1 MGNRGLSTVFV
12 PDPVLPQQAAS
23 KAYVDAGGGGSG
35 HVIEDEGTP
44 LTARSKLNFV
54 GAGVTA
60 TDDAGDDASVVT
72 IPVSPNSTD
81 FTDRIPLVME
91 VPEGTIGFPDVRT
104 LATAGAKITGMVL
117 PDGASVSSINLKCNV
132 PNDLAGT
139 PAASIKLIIIGLGVG
154 TADNVRLTV
163 KTRASGDAESVDTA
177 FTSETEATVPIPNAA
192 EVIEIYDQDMT
203 TDPTAG
209 DLLTVQVDRDP
220 TDGSDDYPADIMII
234 GGYLEID
241 RAVT

>member
-1 MGNRGLSTVFV
+1 MVRGLSTVFV
-12 PDPVLPQQAAS
+12 PDPILPQQAAS
-23 KAYVDAGGGGSG
+23 KAYVDAGGGSG

-44 LTARSKLNFV
+44 LTNRAALNFI

-60 TDDAGDDASVVT
+60 TDNAGTDATDVT
-72 IPVSPNSTD
+72 IPVSPNSVN

-91 VPEGTIGFPDVRT
+91 TPEGVIGYADYRA
-104 LATAGAKITGMVL
+104 LATAGAKVSGMVL
-117 PDGASVSSINLKCNV
+117 PDGASVSSINFKCNV

-154 TADNVRLTV
+154 SSDNVRLTV
-163 KTRASGDAESVDTA
+163 KTRASGDAESIDTA
-177 FTSETEATVPIPNAA
+177 FTSETEATVPIPDAA

-209 DLLTVQVDRDP
+209 DFLTVQIDRDP
-220 TDGSDDYPADIMII
+220 TDGSDDYAADIMII
-234 GGYLEID
+234 GAYLEID